1 MRSELYLYDENTA
14 AAHTRGR
21 TVFRPVV
28 HLKPQPSTYQD
39 HNEDKIIWTGKL
51 IEISQISKAM
61 NQASKDCINE
71 GKKKYFP
78 VFMDIDDPEDRT
90 GKPIPSKIYRK
101 THKDDDDNSNGMMIR

>member
-14 AAHTRGR
+14 ASHTRGR

-71 GKKKYFP
+71 GKKNIFRYLWTLMIQKTAQVNRFP
-78 VFMDIDDPEDRT
+78 PRYPERHI
-90 GKPIPSKIYRK
+90 KMM
-101 THKDDDDNSNGMMIR
+101 MMITVMG